1 VNAHPF
7 PGEEEATEL
16 PSDVSRSQFAVYMGE
31 RRRRFVV
38 PIALLD
44 RPEFR
49 SLLRRAEEEFGFA
62 GAGAGGALVLPCE
75 EVAFPLPH
83 LRARLHPVN
92 AHPFPAAACLG
103 FACPAPG
110 PRPPRRCLFVWFIGS
125 ARAPYLRCQWP
136 V

>member
-1 VNAHPF
+1 MAIVNKKQSGAAASGLKHILKRCSSL
-7 PGEEEATEL
+7 GRRQQHQRSVGEEEKEEEEEEATGL
-16 PSDVSRSQFAVYMGE
+16 PSDVPRGHFAVYVGE

-75 EVAFPLPH
+75 EVAFRSLTSA
-83 LRARLHPVN
+83 LACAR
-92 AHPFPAAACLG
+92 
-103 FACPAPG
+103 
-110 PRPPRRCLFVWFIGS
+110 
-125 ARAPYLRCQWP
+125 
-136 V
+136 